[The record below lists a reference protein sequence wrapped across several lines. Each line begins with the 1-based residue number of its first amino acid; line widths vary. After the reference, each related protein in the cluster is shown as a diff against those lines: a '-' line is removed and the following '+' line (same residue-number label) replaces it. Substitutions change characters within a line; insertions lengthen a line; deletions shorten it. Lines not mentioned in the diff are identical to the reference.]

1 MALYGSDHEN
11 PNYVESIGSLKRK
24 TKEDIRLDT
33 IIPQNVLEDSINS
46 DGSPNV
52 KTLLEYLLIIL
63 PLNSP

>member
-24 TKEDIRLDT
+24 TKEDIRLDS
-33 IIPQNVLEDSINS
+33 IIPQNILEDSVNS

-52 KTLLEYLLIIL
+52 KTLLEA
-63 PLNSP
+63 